1 MSSQKTPPLAEQ
13 LVIAADLRD
22 AVILIVD
29 SEPVRSRLLHEVLNA
44 VGIQI
49 LMAESGP
56 QTKQQ
61 LLQQPVDLVLLILR
75 PSRGHSSST
84 GMASMDG
91 YELCRQ
97 LKLPPQTRNIPTV
110 FLDPAACEPSGIST
124 PRGLTTP
131 PLGSPVRRSDATIE
145 DEPSQLGGHLRA
157 FRVGAA
163 DFVGSTIAF
172 PELLV
177 RLEHHIRIGRR
188 LRELEREKAELTREL
203 RELRRERPAS
213 SGPQII
219 SPMDLPKGF
228 ILDGKYRLEERIGVG
243 GFGVVYRTTH
253 LQLQREVAVKVFRP
267 LPTLSTEDA
276 IARFRQEGTSASRL
290 SHPNAITILD
300 SGIAAGGIPYLA
312 MELLIGRT
320 LADELRERSPLP
332 LSRCIQI
339 IVPVCDVLIEAHA
352 AGIVHRD
359 VKPDNVFLHRT
370 RSGEVIKVL
379 DFGIAKLLEGAP
391 DKDAPMVTGGG
402 AFVGTPTY
410 MAPER
415 LRQGPYDGRSD
426 VYSVGV
432 MLYQMLCGRP
442 PFESPS
448 QSYLEIVLGHL
459 NQPPPLLRERRPS
472 ISESV
477 SQVVMHTLEKDPQNR
492 PTARQLLTDLVRVV
506 RKSVGQLEAA
516 SDAQPRSQVAVP
528 QPTARPPSSA
538 SAGATV
544 GSLPRGLPGIWP
556 GSTATPLREFN
567 HPSSESDGAPAFG
580 GRVNRTTGE
589 NATVAGGERPARS
602 AKTSGSGEMPRLD
615 VKEDP
620 SAHSLPTAVTIEFDI
635 SPSPGSS
642 RR

>member
-1 MSSQKTPPLAEQ
+1 MTSHQSPPLAEQ
-13 LVIAADLRD
+13 LVVAADLRD

-29 SEPVRSRLLHEVLNA
+29 SDPVRSRLLHEVLTA
-44 VGIQI
+44 VGIQV
-49 LMAESGP
+49 LLAESGP

-61 LLQQPVDLVLLILR
+61 LLHQPVDLVLLILR
-75 PSRGHSSST
+75 PVRALS
-84 GMASMDG
+84 GMDSF
-91 YELCRQ
+91 ELCRQ

-110 FLDPAACEPSGIST
+110 FLDPGTGPGAEGASVTPTPIAFATPSFGVPGVRLPAAASE
-124 PRGLTTP
+124 
-131 PLGSPVRRSDATIE
+131 E
-145 DEPSQLGGHLRA
+145 SQLGGHLRA
-157 FRVGAA
+157 FRAGAA
-163 DFVGSTIAF
+163 DFVSSVVAF
-172 PELLV
+172 PELLA
-177 RLEHHIRIGRR
+177 RLEHHIRVGRR
-188 LRELEREKAELTREL
+188 LRELEREKVELTREL
-203 RELRRERPAS
+203 RELKRERPAA
-213 SGPQII
+213 QAQVI

-300 SGIAAGGIPYLA
+300 SGIAPGGIPYLA

-379 DFGIAKLLEGAP
+379 DFGIAKLLEGTP
-391 DKDAPMVTGGG
+391 DRDAPMVTGGG

-432 MLYQMLCGRP
+432 MLYQMLSGRP

-459 NQPPPLLRERRPS
+459 NQPPPSLRERRPS
-472 ISESV
+472 IPEAV
-477 SQVVMHTLEKDPQNR
+477 AQVIMRTLEKDPQSR

-506 RKSVGQLEAA
+506 RKSVGQLDAPSDGPARSPAPAA
-516 SDAQPRSQVAVP
+516 PP
-528 QPTARPPSSA
+528 PARPASSA
-538 SAGATV
+538 STGTAGV
-544 GSLPRGLPGIWP
+544 VPRGLPGIWP
-556 GSTATPLREFN
+556 GITSMSTPFRGELN
-567 HPSSESDGAPAFG
+567 PPSSESNDIHPAG
-580 GRVNRTTGE
+580 IGPIRRSTGE
-589 NATVAGGERPARS
+589 NVIVSTSDRTARS
-602 AKTSGSGEMPRLD
+602 TRTSGSGELQRLEPA
-615 VKEDP
+615 EDP
-620 SAHSLPTAVTIEFDI
+620 SALSLPTAVTIEFDI
-635 SPSPGSS
+635 SPHPSGS

>member
-1 MSSQKTPPLAEQ
+1 MSSHISSPLAEQ
-13 LVIAADLRD
+13 LVVAADLRD
-22 AVILIVD
+22 AVLLIVD
-29 SEPVRSRLLHEVLNA
+29 SEAARSRLLHEVLTA
-44 VGIQI
+44 VGVQV
-49 LMAESGP
+49 LLAESGP
-56 QTKQQ
+56 QAKQQ
-61 LLQQPVDLVLLILR
+61 LLQMPVDLVLLVLR
-75 PSRGHSSST
+75 PAGALG
-84 GMASMDG
+84 GMDS

-97 LKLPPQTRNIPTV
+97 LKLPPQTRNIPVV
-110 FLDPAACEPSGIST
+110 FLEPAACDVT
-124 PRGLTTP
+124 DAAPRP
-131 PLGSPVRRSDATIE
+131 AVPLGRSESGRSVRLEESDE
-145 DEPSQLGGHLRA
+145 SHQLGGHLRA
-157 FRVGAA
+157 FRTGAA
-163 DFVGSTIAF
+163 DFVSSAIAF

-177 RLEHHIRIGRR
+177 RVEHHIRVGRR
-188 LRELEREKAELTREL
+188 LRELEREKAELAREL
-203 RELRRERPAS
+203 RELKRERPAPAA
-213 SGPQII
+213 PQII
-219 SPMDLPKGF
+219 SPMDLPRGF

-267 LPTLSTEDA
+267 LPTLSTEEA

-379 DFGIAKLLEGAP
+379 DFGIAKLLEGTA
-391 DKDAPMVTGGG
+391 DRDAPMVTGGG

-415 LRQGPYDGRSD
+415 LRQGSYDGRSD

-432 MLYQMLCGRP
+432 MLYQMLSGRP

-459 NQPPPLLRERRPS
+459 NQPPPPLRERRPS
-472 ISESV
+472 IPESV
-477 SQVVMHTLEKDPQNR
+477 AQVVMHTLEKDPQSR
-492 PTARQLLTDLVRVV
+492 PTARQLLTELVRVV

-516 SDAQPRSQVAVP
+516 SDAPARSPAPVAVSA
-528 QPTARPPSSA
+528 ARSPSS
-538 SAGATV
+538 SSTGATV
-544 GSLPRGLPGIWP
+544 GVLPRHLPGIWP
-556 GSTATPLREFN
+556 GSSASMATPFRAESSISESSQSYAPSAVRVGKATGETALIQADRAARGGKTSPSGEL
-567 HPSSESDGAPAFG
+567 PLVQPVEESSE
-580 GRVNRTTGE
+580 
-589 NATVAGGERPARS
+589 
-602 AKTSGSGEMPRLD
+602 L
-615 VKEDP
+615 
-620 SAHSLPTAVTIEFDI
+620 SLPTAVTIEFEM
-635 SPSPGSS
+635 SPSQGGS

>member
-61 LLQQPVDLVLLILR
+61 VLQQPVDLVLLILR
-75 PSRGHSSST
+75 PSRGLASPT

-124 PRGLTTP
+124 PRGLAPP
-131 PLGSPVRRSDATIE
+131 PLGSPVKRFEAVD

-163 DFVGSTIAF
+163 DFVASTIAF

-203 RELRRERPAS
+203 RELRRERPAA

-332 LSRCIQI
+332 LSR
-339 IVPVCDVLIEAHA
+339 
-352 AGIVHRD
+352 
-359 VKPDNVFLHRT
+359 
-370 RSGEVIKVL
+370 
-379 DFGIAKLLEGAP
+379 
-391 DKDAPMVTGGG
+391 
-402 AFVGTPTY
+402 
-410 MAPER
+410 
-415 LRQGPYDGRSD
+415 
-426 VYSVGV
+426 
-432 MLYQMLCGRP
+432 
-442 PFESPS
+442 
-448 QSYLEIVLGHL
+448 
-459 NQPPPLLRERRPS
+459 
-472 ISESV
+472 
-477 SQVVMHTLEKDPQNR
+477 
-492 PTARQLLTDLVRVV
+492 
-506 RKSVGQLEAA
+506 
-516 SDAQPRSQVAVP
+516 
-528 QPTARPPSSA
+528 
-538 SAGATV
+538 
-544 GSLPRGLPGIWP
+544 
-556 GSTATPLREFN
+556 
-567 HPSSESDGAPAFG
+567 
-580 GRVNRTTGE
+580 
-589 NATVAGGERPARS
+589 
-602 AKTSGSGEMPRLD
+602 
-615 VKEDP
+615 
-620 SAHSLPTAVTIEFDI
+620 
-635 SPSPGSS
+635 
-642 RR
+642 

>member
-1 MSSQKTPPLAEQ
+1 MTSHQSPPLAEQ
-13 LVIAADLRD
+13 LVVAADLRD
-22 AVILIVD
+22 ATILIVD
-29 SEPVRSRLLHEVLNA
+29 SDPVRSRLLHEVLTA
-44 VGIQI
+44 VGIQV
-49 LMAESGP
+49 LLAESGP

-61 LLQQPVDLVLLILR
+61 LLHQPVDLVLLILR
-75 PSRGHSSST
+75 PARALS
-84 GMASMDG
+84 GMDSF
-91 YELCRQ
+91 ELCRQ

-110 FLDPAACEPSGIST
+110 FLDPAGAPASETAAT
-124 PRGLTTP
+124 PTPIEFATP
-131 PLGSPVRRSDATIE
+131 PLGSPGPRLPSGANE
-145 DEPSQLGGHLRA
+145 ESQLGGHLRA

-163 DFVGSTIAF
+163 DFVSSAVAF
-172 PELLV
+172 PELLA
-177 RLEHHIRIGRR
+177 RLEHHIRVGRR
-188 LRELEREKAELTREL
+188 LRELEREKVELTREL
-203 RELRRERPAS
+203 RELRRERPAA
-213 SGPQII
+213 QTQVI

-300 SGIAAGGIPYLA
+300 SGIAPGGIPYLA

-379 DFGIAKLLEGAP
+379 DFGIAKLLEGTP
-391 DKDAPMVTGGG
+391 DRDAPMVTGGG

-415 LRQGPYDGRSD
+415 LRQGTYDGRSD

-432 MLYQMLCGRP
+432 MLYQMLSGRP

-459 NQPPPLLRERRPS
+459 NQAPPSLRERRPS
-472 ISESV
+472 IPESV
-477 SQVVMHTLEKDPQNR
+477 AQVVMRTLEKDPQNR
-492 PTARQLLTDLVRVV
+492 PTARQLLTELVRVV
-506 RKSVGQLEAA
+506 RKSVGQL
-516 SDAQPRSQVAVP
+516 DAPGDAPARSPATAVP
-528 QPTARPPSSA
+528 LPARPASSA
-538 SAGATV
+538 STGTAGV
-544 GSLPRGLPGIWP
+544 LPRNLPGIWP
-556 GSTATPLREFN
+556 GITSTSTPFRSELT
-567 HPSSESDGAPAFG
+567 HPSSESSEAHPANI
-580 GRVNRTTGE
+580 GRLHRPTGE
-589 NATVAGGERPARS
+589 NATISDRPARS
-602 AKTSGSGEMPRLD
+602 TRTSGSGELQRLEPP
-615 VKEDP
+615 EDP
-620 SAHSLPTAVTIEFDI
+620 SALSLPTAVTIEFDI
-635 SPSPGSS
+635 SPHPSGS